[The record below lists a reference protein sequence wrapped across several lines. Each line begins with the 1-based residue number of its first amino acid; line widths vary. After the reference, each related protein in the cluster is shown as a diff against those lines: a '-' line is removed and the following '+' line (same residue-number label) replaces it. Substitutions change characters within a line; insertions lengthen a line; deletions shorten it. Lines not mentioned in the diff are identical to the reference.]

1 MMLKNIIELYKEG
14 NSAKEISRKLSIPL
28 STVYFYIRKSK
39 LEDSVQKEYVCLY
52 PRIRFGDNL

>member
-39 LEDSVQKEYVCLY
+39 LEDSVQKEYGVSLSGID
-52 PRIRFGDNL
+52 RMKR